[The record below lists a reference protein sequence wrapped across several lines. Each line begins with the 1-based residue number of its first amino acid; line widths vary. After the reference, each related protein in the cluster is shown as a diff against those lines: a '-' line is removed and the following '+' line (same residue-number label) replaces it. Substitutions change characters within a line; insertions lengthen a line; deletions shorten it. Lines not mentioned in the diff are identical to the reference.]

1 MQNATRQT
9 PRSLG
14 TKIRL
19 VAWTLLV
26 VGLPASAAE
35 VPADDWRARGAAFE
49 RRNAWAEACRCYE
62 DILRKERGNV
72 IAREAYRRSLRRL
85 HLATRQADA
94 SYRRSL
100 TQLTPAQALEIY
112 EQVLAILRVAYP
124 DRDRTNIQLLFQNG
138 LQEMQFALDDPL
150 FRRHQMPG
158 VKPALIDAYKKRLDS
173 WSAQVTTLS
182 EAREEA
188 FLVIRSAS
196 EEKIKLSPSLISALT
211 LEFAA
216 GACNTLDEF
225 SSFLTPGSM
234 STVQAALKGKL
245 LGVGVELGVVAD
257 RLTVTR
263 VYAKSPAAQAGF
275 VKGDLVLEIAGVNV
289 QSLPA
294 DVAAE
299 RLRGER
305 GSAVE
310 ILIGRGEAKKS
321 FRLSRRSF
329 PVSSVE
335 YDPLHLPSGM
345 NCGYLRI
352 HHFQDSTLQEVKD
365 ALAAMNNPGD
375 PIKGLILDL
384 RGNPGGVFK
393 SAVAIAEL
401 FLGEGIIV
409 VGQSPIRDFNRT
421 YRADNPLA
429 SQIPAVVLVDGDTAS
444 AAEVLA
450 GALKESRATRSPTR
464 LLGQTT
470 YGKGSIQVIIP
481 MDKSPLE
488 KLAGIRLTVARLLS
502 PSNSPVTGRG
512 VVPTDSSSLEGD
524 ALRYKAQELLY
535 NLINEAMMPPRMV
548 GGAY

>member
-1 MQNATRQT
+1 M
-9 PRSLG
+9 
-14 TKIRL
+14 
-19 VAWTLLV
+19 TLLV
-26 VGLPASAAE
+26 FGLPASAE
-35 VPADDWRARGAAFE
+35 DVRADDWKTRGATFE
-49 RRNAWAEACRCYE
+49 KRTAWAEACRCYE
-62 DILRKERGNV
+62 DVLRKERGNV
-72 IAREAYRRSLRRL
+72 IAREGYRRSLRRL

-94 SYRRSL
+94 TYRQSL
-100 TQLTPAQALEIY
+100 TKLTPPQALEIY
-112 EQVLAILRVAYP
+112 EQVLSILRVAYP
-124 DRDRTNIQLLFQNG
+124 DRARINLQLLFQNG

-150 FRRHQMPG
+150 FRRHQLPG
-158 VKPALIDAYKKRLDS
+158 VKPELIEAYKKRLDT
-173 WSAQVTTLS
+173 WSAHITTLS
-182 EAREEA
+182 GAREEA
-188 FLVIRSAS
+188 LLVIRSAA
-196 EEKIKLSPSLISALT
+196 EEKIKLTPSLVSALT

-263 VYAKSPAAQAGF
+263 VYPKSPAAQAGF
-275 VKGDLVLEIAGVNV
+275 LKGDLVLEIAGVNV
-289 QSLPA
+289 QNLPA

-299 RLRGER
+299 RLRGDR

-310 ILIGRGEAKKS
+310 ITIGRADAKKS

-335 YDPLHLPSGM
+335 YHQLPLDSVM
-345 NCGYLRI
+345 NGGYLRI
-352 HHFQDSTLQEVKD
+352 HHFQDSTFQEVKD
-365 ALAAMNNPGD
+365 ALAAMNTGD

-409 VGQSPIRDFNRT
+409 VGQSTFKDFNRT
-421 YRADNPLA
+421 YKADNPTA
-429 SQIPAVVLVDGDTAS
+429 SQIPAVVLVDGETAS

-450 GALKESRATRSPTR
+450 GALKESRAAFSTM

-470 YGKGSIQVIIP
+470 FGKGSIQVIIP

-488 KLAGIRLTVARLLS
+488 KLAGIRLTVARFLS

-512 VVPTDSSSLEGD
+512 IVPTISSDAEGA
-524 ALRYKAQELLY
+524 ALLDEAQGELLK
-535 NLINEAMMPPRMV
+535 LINAVMRPPRMM
-548 GGAY
+548 GGAS